1 MQRGSRYANN
11 RKFLCGVGALLREMD
26 GKQGE
31 RQAAGVRRHM
41 RRIGD
46 QSEAAGHDTTYDFG
60 PCKVKVS
67 ASAE

>member
-1 MQRGSRYANN
+1 
-11 RKFLCGVGALLREMD
+11 MD